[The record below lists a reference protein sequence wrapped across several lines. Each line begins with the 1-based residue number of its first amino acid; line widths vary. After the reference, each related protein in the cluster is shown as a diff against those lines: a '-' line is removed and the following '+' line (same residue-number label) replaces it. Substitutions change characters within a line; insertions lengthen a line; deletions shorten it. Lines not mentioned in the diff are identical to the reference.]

1 MQMNVPLFSGFSN
14 DAKIQ
19 KAKIQQLKTETTI
32 NKVENMIQL
41 EAKQTQLKYFR
52 AMDYVMQQK
61 ENLDLANKILNTTTI
76 KYNEGVGS
84 NLELI
89 TASQELK
96 TTQTNYLS
104 AVYDLLVAKID
115 YQVAIGQTIK
125 L

>member
-1 MQMNVPLFSGFSN
+1 
-14 DAKIQ
+14 
-19 KAKIQQLKTETTI
+19 
-32 NKVENMIQL
+32 MIQL

-52 AMDYVMQQK
+52 AMDYVLQQK

>member
-52 AMDYVMQQK
+52 AMDYVLQQK

>member
-1 MQMNVPLFSGFSN
+1 MNVPLFSGFSN

-52 AMDYVMQQK
+52 AMDYVLQQK